1 MSEIYKVLLSRFE
14 GKISD
19 LDALAD
25 RINRAWG
32 FAQTSP
38 SEQDMFLDSVAL
50 SLHGFYSGVES
61 LFLQVAKILDEDIP
75 TGEGWHTQ
83 LLMQMQDADRLRP
96 ALISEGDMAFLD
108 ELRRFRH
115 LVRNVYAF
123 NLLPDRVKPLVDLV
137 TSDWPRLRAEL
148 KAFEAYLVG
157 LIDAEQE
164 SQVNGPQSK
173 VYGL

>member
-1 MSEIYKVLLSRFE
+1 MSEIYKVLLARFE
-14 GKISD
+14 GEITD
-19 LDALAD
+19 LDSLVD
-25 RINRAWG
+25 RINRAWR

-61 LFLQVAKILDEDIP
+61 LFLQVAKSLDDEVP

-96 ALISEGDMAFLD
+96 ALISKEDMAFLD

-115 LVRNVYAF
+115 LVRNVYTF
-123 NLLPDRVKPLVDLV
+123 NLLPDRVKPLVALV
-137 TSDWPRLRAEL
+137 TSSWPRLRAEL

-157 LIDAEQE
+157 LIDAEHE
-164 SQVNGPQSK
+164 TQVDGPQPN
-173 VYGL
+173 G